1 MDSQGFVISIKTTI
15 VEPAVTIKAQ
25 KKLVSETKRVD
36 IEQWR
41 GQVEACK

>member
-1 MDSQGFVISIKTTI
+1 M
-15 VEPAVTIKAQ
+15 EPTVAIKAQ
-25 KKLVSETKRVD
+25 KRLVSETKQVD